1 MKGHDISIN
10 GLTKSNDGKGNE
22 ILVDDKSTGA
32 QISIEGSTLRLADIS
47 DAYKDDVAFEKQN
60 VDIIVKRTDGTDQVF
75 KSGYKTDGVYLYDTN
90 GHKLTLSQEIDEAQ
104 IVNGLTGQNYH
115 RIGACDATSD
125 SKLIG
130 QVCAF
135 ELDANGNEVQKD
147 RISGQ
152 NFTREDLTVSGN
164 VNNADMRKA
173 NEAKEA
179 NSTGWADVDR
189 NTITSKVVDT
199 VKGQARVLDQALDV
213 PKPVSITGI
222 SENRLFGGY
231 RDYETLPPMTVT
243 NADGTTSEIKTSR
256 DLENAINRLYS
267 KGESVTVNI
276 GGKAMTLNKKDPK
289 YAEDIQMVN
298 DYYNEM
304 KIRAN
309 DKTEHNNSN
318 VAGSV
323 TGTLTKAGAG
333 VPASATS
340 DKGTAQVMGDSG
352 ATYVGKQDSTEQ
364 ADKPANEGQS
374 ADVEYVEATGTGD
387 SNRAAT
393 TNAQINLA
401 KKAGVEHVKA
411 EVVDKGKN
419 QDGSYF
425 VTMRMAVPKK

>member
-1 MKGHDISIN
+1 
-10 GLTKSNDGKGNE
+10 
-22 ILVDDKSTGA
+22 
-32 QISIEGSTLRLADIS
+32 
-47 DAYKDDVAFEKQN
+47 
-60 VDIIVKRTDGTDQVF
+60 
-75 KSGYKTDGVYLYDTN
+75 
-90 GHKLTLSQEIDEAQ
+90 
-104 IVNGLTGQNYH
+104 
-115 RIGACDATSD
+115 
-125 SKLIG
+125 
-130 QVCAF
+130 
-135 ELDANGNEVQKD
+135 
-147 RISGQ
+147 
-152 NFTREDLTVSGN
+152 
-164 VNNADMRKA
+164 MRKA

-179 NSTGWADVDR
+179 NNTGWADVDR

-309 DKTEHNNSN
+309 DKTEHNNNKLANGIAGTGMS
-318 VAGSV
+318 AGSGV
-323 TGTLTKAGAG
+323 TPTTLNGSVDMAKTVEGI
-333 VPASATS
+333 VYT
-340 DKGTAQVMGDSG
+340 
-352 ATYVGKQDSTEQ
+352 GKQDSTEQ